1 MKTGFWWGATWPKPG
16 RNMSAGFIGRAG
28 AIDAYKSGLLSEARK
43 HPRTVYRYREAGAQ
57 RGTIAS
63 TKVRHG
69 NGLGSQKEPND
80 DDDVDDD
87 DDDRVSRRTEPIF
100 YRQRVVRRKVRDS
113 EDDYAVRNIRKRKQS
128 GCVWDVR
135 QKSRLLL
142 TEGGAEQQG
151 ESVGSTW

>member
-1 MKTGFWWGATWPKPG
+1 MKTGFWRGATWPKPG

-28 AIDAYKSGLLSEARK
+28 AIDAFESGLLSEARK
-43 HPRTVYRYREAGAQ
+43 HPRTVYQYREAGAQ

-80 DDDVDDD
+80 GGDD
-87 DDDRVSRRTEPIF
+87 DDDRVSRRTELMF

-113 EDDYAVRNIRKRKQS
+113 EDDYAVRTLGNASKVVVYGMYVKR
-128 GCVWDVR
+128 
-135 QKSRLLL
+135 
-142 TEGGAEQQG
+142 A
-151 ESVGSTW
+151 GSY